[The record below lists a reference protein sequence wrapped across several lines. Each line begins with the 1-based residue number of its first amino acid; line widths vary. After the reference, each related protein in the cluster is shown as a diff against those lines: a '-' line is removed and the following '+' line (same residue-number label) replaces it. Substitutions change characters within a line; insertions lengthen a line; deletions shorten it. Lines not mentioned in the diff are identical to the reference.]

1 MHVLLSAAKHN
12 LFYFTDG
19 AFVFRKFQL
28 YKTVA
33 LGTINSDYYT
43 RSHVPAFGS
52 WDWNNDLP
60 FTQCFESARQAG
72 LLRYSYSEDRDLYVA
87 GDLYDNDVVT
97 PAMIVVPRR
106 RKKGRKSNDKEGK
119 RQNWEINDVK
129 ESPSPTP
136 LHRPTPKPVDED
148 LYKISP
154 HLLYAKPRKKRGL
167 SFFAS
172 CMVPTCVL

>member
-1 MHVLLSAAKHN
+1 MSNFLDFSPSLVCTKHQE
-12 LFYFTDG
+12 YC
-19 AFVFRKFQL
+19 
-28 YKTVA
+28 
-33 LGTINSDYYT
+33 T

-60 FTQCFESARQAG
+60 FTQCFESARQTG

-106 RKKGRKSNDKEGK
+106 RTKVRESNAKQGK
-119 RQNWEINDVK
+119 RQSWEVNDVK
-129 ESPSPTP
+129 EPPSPTP
-136 LHRPTPKPVDED
+136 VHHRPTTKPVDED

-167 SFFAS
+167 SFFSS
-172 CMVPTCVL
+172 CMVPACVL